1 MDSIIYTIQS
11 IICVCAMYYC
21 YKCCLTSNNNIEN
34 ENNENE
40 NNENENNENEIDYLT
55 SDKLPKYRKIDTLL
69 NSNNNYKTNTILPDL
84 PKYDDIV

>member
-1 MDSIIYTIQS
+1 MDSMIYTIQA

-21 YKCCLTSNNNIEN
+21 YKCCLTSNNI
-34 ENNENE
+34 ENE

-69 NSNNNYKTNTILPDL
+69 SSNNNYKTNTILPDL